1 VQLWHGLIFTG
12 LYSPYTIAKTSP
24 GQSGQLSKNKPP
36 NAAKCTHVQAPC
48 ADQGTST
55 EGGPARRR
63 NLWGERRFPFSFRLT
78 VSPPLQGWFI
88 ICRHPRAASAR
99 RPQEKTRTPGPQN
112 VAAFEIG
119 FDLSRSFHH
128 RSLSLPQIIQG
139 GGGRLSNLNLILLA
153 IAMSSF
159 NTVFDQHNYFVWPN
173 STTLGTTFESADT
186 IDAIFITN
194 HSPAYVS
201 SNCSCN
207 GFKSYFTYATPS
219 TSFTFGGTYVH
230 RT

>member
-1 VQLWHGLIFTG
+1 MASSSRVCIPLTLLQ
-12 LYSPYTIAKTSP
+12 
-24 GQSGQLSKNKPP
+24 KPP
-36 NAAKCTHVQAPC
+36 RVNQDNYRKTNRLMQPSAL
-48 ADQGTST
+48 TSKHPVRIKARVRKGAVLE
-55 EGGPARRR
+55 EGI
-63 NLWGERRFPFSFRLT
+63 WGERRFPFSFRLT
-78 VSPPLQGWFI
+78 VPPPLQGWFI

-119 FDLSRSFHH
+119 FDLSRSFQH

-159 NTVFDQHNYFVWPN
+159 NTVFDEHNYFVWPN

-207 GFKSYFTYATPS
+207 GFKSYFTYATPR

>member
-1 VQLWHGLIFTG
+1 VVHH
-12 LYSPYTIAKTSP
+12 
-24 GQSGQLSKNKPP
+24 LS
-36 NAAKCTHVQAPC
+36 T
-48 ADQGTST
+48 
-55 EGGPARRR
+55 PAS
-63 NLWGERRFPFSFRLT
+63 RFRT
-78 VSPPLQGWFI
+78 V
-88 ICRHPRAASAR
+88 
-99 RPQEKTRTPGPQN
+99 TPGKDKDPWVSKRGSLRKWLQ
-112 VAAFEIG
+112 
-119 FDLSRSFHH
+119 SFHH

-139 GGGRLSNLNLILLA
+139 GGGRLSNLNLILLV

-159 NTVFDQHNYFVWPN
+159 NTLFDQHNYFVWPN

-230 RT
+230 GA